1 MSTKRN
7 RAFGYSALMGL
18 ASAATAG
25 ALILVAPVAPA
36 AEHGGKGH
44 KYDKYDKDH
53 KKGPPA
59 KMWEE
64 GAHSGTALAD
74 NTSVASGS
82 AKAFDHSVASGNAVA
97 KHGSTA
103 SGCSVA
109 IDKSTASG
117 ADCPPPKVKKPD
129 VTVITKPPKKF
140 VPEEEVE
147 FVPRARAP
155 RAQRVQARF
164 TG

>member
-1 MSTKRN
+1 MSSTTKRN
-7 RAFGYSALMGL
+7 RAFGFSALMGL
-18 ASAATAG
+18 AGAATAG

-36 AEHGGKGH
+36 ADHGAKGKGH
-44 KYDKYDKDH
+44 KDY
-53 KKGPPA
+53 KKEAPPA

-74 NTSVASGS
+74 RTSVASGS
-82 AKAFDHSVASGNAVA
+82 AKAFDGSVASGNAVA
-97 KHGSTA
+97 KGGSVA

-129 VTVITKPPKKF
+129 VIIIHKPPVVKERE
-140 VPEEEVE
+140 VVE
-147 FVPRARAP
+147 FVPEARAP